1 MVNLVSSAQLFVTSS
16 IDQYLAT
23 DRQTFMKRRRASPG
37 FSSVLMPT
45 YLYLRTKQEVPLV
58 VRIPY

>member
-1 MVNLVSSAQLFVTSS
+1 VVNLVSSAQLFVTSS

-45 YLYLRTKQEVPLV
+45 VPILPTNQAKAGN
-58 VRIPY
+58 RN